1 MSRTTEPLT
10 EPTSET
16 VAPFIRCGPISLAT
30 APQAPTGM
38 QTMTRSAPST
48 AAALLSTT

>member
-16 VAPFIRCGPISLAT
+16 IAPGIRCGPISLAT

-48 AAALLSTT
+48 AAALVSTT

>member
-1 MSRTTEPLT
+1 MSRTTAPLT

-16 VAPFIRCGPISLAT
+16 VAPFIRCGPISFAT
-30 APQAPTGM
+30 SPQAPTGM